1 MNTSGAAP
9 PPPEMEAGSVIPWHR
24 RWLRLESLVTL
35 LALLVVWSGVLGYLT
50 HQRKRVEVEALQ
62 TASDLA
68 RGFGE
73 SVSRTLEAMDQV
85 FAMLRAFYRADPARF
100 DIQAL
105 APRDQVLNDLTLQI
119 ALTDARGMLQASN
132 LGGPAVDL
140 SDREHIRVHL
150 ARPAD
155 DFLFVSKPVL
165 GRVSRKW
172 SIQLTRK
179 LFDAHGAMAGVI
191 VISLDPAYFSR
202 FYASFNAPG
211 GAIALVGLDGV
222 FRARAPEME
231 GSLGAAVS
239 AATMDQLRGPMEP
252 GTWRGTSS
260 IDATER
266 LYAFRRLDRYGLAV
280 LVGLSAREVFGE
292 FEQESIWFL
301 LMGLGLSGLVV
312 ALGQMLIRSRQR
324 LVASQATLSATLENM
339 SQGILMVDVQGRVPV
354 INRRAAEL
362 LDLPERLSHPG
373 VAFRNILQWQID
385 RGEFVPDGSDVDVD
399 AMARAGGLGGPAA
412 YERQR
417 PGGRVL
423 EVQTRLLPDGRAVR
437 TYSDITERRQNEL
450 ALAAARDAAETASRL
465 RAEFMATMSHEIRT
479 PLNAVVGIAGLMGE
493 ADLPPHLR
501 RYAGALREAAE
512 TLLLVIDDVLDF
524 SKLDAGRMEVEAIP
538 FEVPALMA
546 GVVDLMELRAVEKG
560 LALGMQ
566 VPADAPVLLGDPGR
580 LRQVLLNLVGNAV
593 KFTEAGR
600 VVVAATMEDAG
611 AGRIR
616 LRIAVRDTGLGI
628 APEVQ
633 ARLFEPFAQA
643 DGSISRRYGGTGL
656 GLAICRR
663 LMDRMGGTIGVRS
676 VPGEGAEFA
685 FELVLPVGRALPVG
699 GDAMAAGTG
708 RPLRILL
715 AEDNATNR
723 LVAVT
728 RLERMGHHVDAVP
741 GGAEAV
747 QQVQEIAYDLVL
759 MDVMMPGMDGLA
771 ATRAIRA
778 LAEPV
783 ASVPIVALTANV
795 FAEHRDA
802 CRAAGMDG
810 FLGKPMTQPALER
823 VLAQAEAGMLRRA
836 GGREEAPEETLA
848 RLAGDFGAAEATEVL
863 AGFLEEGRAAAAAM
877 QDATAAGDD
886 AGMALAARGLREAAD
901 TLGLGALGALAA
913 AAESADAVQRA
924 AAVSVLEAAL
934 EAYAI
939 GFAQAV
945 RA

>member
-437 TYSDITERRQNEL
+437 TYSDITERRQNEM

-685 FELVLPVGRALPVG
+685 FELVLPVGRAVPVG

>member
-1 MNTSGAAP
+1 MSTSGAAQ
-9 PPPEMEAGSVIPWHR
+9 PPPERQAGSVIPWHR

-35 LALLVVWSGVLGYLT
+35 LALLVVWSGVLGYLV
-50 HQRKRVEVEALQ
+50 HQRKRVEVEAFQ

-85 FAMLRAFYRADPARF
+85 FAMLRAFHRADPARF

-132 LGGPAVDL
+132 LGGPPVDL

-150 ARPAD
+150 AQPAE

-179 LFDAHGAMAGVI
+179 LFDAHGAMAGVV
-191 VISLDPAYFSR
+191 VISLDPSYFSR

-211 GAIALVGLDGV
+211 GAIALAGLDGV
-222 FRARAPEME
+222 FRARAPELE
-231 GSLGAAVS
+231 GSLGAPVP
-239 AATMDQLRGPMEP
+239 AATMERLRGPVEP
-252 GTWRGTSS
+252 GTWWGTSS
-260 IDATER
+260 IDTTER
-266 LYAFRRLDRYGLAV
+266 LYAFRRLDRYGLFV
-280 LVGLSAREVFGE
+280 LVGLSAREVFAE
-292 FEQESIWFL
+292 FEQESVWFL
-301 LMGLGLSGLVV
+301 VMGLGLTGLVLV
-312 ALGQMLIRSRQR
+312 LGQMLIRSRSR
-324 LVASQATLSATLENM
+324 LVASQASLSATLENM
-339 SQGILMVDVQGRVPV
+339 SQGILMVDAAGRVPV

-362 LDLPERLSHPG
+362 LGLPERLSHPG
-373 VAFRNILQWQID
+373 VAFRDILQWQID
-385 RGEFVPDGSDVDVD
+385 RGEFVPDGSVVDVD
-399 AMARAGGLGGPAA
+399 AMARAGGLAGPAA

-417 PGGRVL
+417 PGGIVL

-437 TYSDITERRQNEL
+437 TYSDITERRQNER

-538 FEVPALMA
+538 FEVPALVA
-546 GVVDLMELRAVEKG
+546 GVVDLMEVRAAEKG
-560 LALGMQ
+560 LALAME
-566 VPADAPVLLGDPGR
+566 VPSAAPVLLGDPGR

-593 KFTEAGR
+593 KFTEAGQ
-600 VVVAATMEDAG
+600 VAVVATLADAG
-611 AGRIR
+611 AGRVR

-628 APEVQ
+628 VPEVQ
-633 ARLFEPFAQA
+633 PRLFEPFAQA

-663 LMDRMGGTIGVRS
+663 LMDRMGGSIGVRS
-676 VPGEGAEFA
+676 MPGEGSEFA
-685 FELVLPVGRALPVG
+685 FELVLPVGRALPAR
-699 GDAMAAGTG
+699 DTAAAAATG
-708 RPLRILL
+708 RRLRILL
-715 AEDNATNR
+715 VEDNATNR

-728 RLERMGHHVDAVP
+728 RLERMGHHVEAVP
-741 GGAEAV
+741 GGEEAV
-747 QQVQEIAYDLVL
+747 RQVQTVAYDLVL

-771 ATRAIRA
+771 AARAIRV
-778 LAEPV
+778 LPGPPS
-783 ASVPIVALTANV
+783 SVPIVALTANV

-823 VLAQAEAGMLRRA
+823 VLAQVDAGTLRRA

-848 RLAGDFGAAEATEVL
+848 RLAGDFGAVEAAEVM
-863 AGFLEEGRAAAAAM
+863 AGFLEEGRAAATAM
-877 QDATAAGDD
+877 QDATVAGDE
-886 AGMALAARGLREAAD
+886 AALVQAARGLREAAD
-901 TLGLGALGALAA
+901 TLGLGALAALAA

-924 AAVSVLEAAL
+924 AAVSALEAAL
-934 EAYAI
+934 EAYAA

>member
-150 ARPAD
+150 ARPAE

-239 AATMDQLRGPMEP
+239 AVTMEQLRGPIEP

-566 VPADAPVLLGDPGR
+566 VPTDAPVLLGDPGR

-823 VLAQAEAGMLRRA
+823 VLAQAEAGILRRA

-924 AAVSVLEAAL
+924 AAVSALEAAL

>member
-1 MNTSGAAP
+1 MSISGAAP
-9 PPPEMEAGSVIPWHR
+9 PPPEAQAGSVIPWHR

-50 HQRKRVEVEALQ
+50 HQRKRVEVEAFQ

-85 FAMLRAFYRADPARF
+85 FAMLRAFHRADPARF

-150 ARPAD
+150 ARPAE

-202 FYASFNAPG
+202 FYASFNVPG

-222 FRARAPEME
+222 FRVRAPEME
-231 GSLGAAVS
+231 GSLGAEVP
-239 AATMDQLRGPMEP
+239 AATMDQLRGPVEP
-252 GTWRGTSS
+252 GTWQGTSS
-260 IDATER
+260 IDTTER

-292 FEQESIWFL
+292 FERESLWFL

-312 ALGQMLIRSRQR
+312 ALGQMLIRSRRR

-362 LDLPERLSHPG
+362 LGLPERLSHPG
-373 VAFRNILQWQID
+373 VAFRDILQWQID
-385 RGEFVPDGSDVDVD
+385 RGEFMPDGSDVDVD

-423 EVQTRLLPDGRAVR
+423 EIQTRLLPDGRAVR
-437 TYSDITERRQNEL
+437 TYSDITERRLNEL

-493 ADLPPHLR
+493 ADLPQHLR

-538 FEVPALMA
+538 FEVPALVA

-566 VPADAPVLLGDPGR
+566 VPTDAPVLLGDPGR

-676 VPGEGAEFA
+676 TPGEGAEFA
-685 FELVLPVGRALPVG
+685 FELVLPMGRALPVR

-708 RPLRILL
+708 RKLRILL

-747 QQVQEIAYDLVL
+747 RQVQEIAYDLVL

-771 ATRAIRA
+771 AARAIRA
-778 LAEPV
+778 LTEPA

-836 GGREEAPEETLA
+836 GGREEAPEETFA

-924 AAVSVLEAAL
+924 AAISALEAAL